1 MAEKLNKVLSNI
13 SQTLTDSDQVIARRN
28 IGATKV
34 TGCETVDI
42 GRDGF
47 VTGTNGAMTFAL
59 GVLPPVPVDG
69 DGGKVLTV
77 HASTEDTSVSWD
89 AQAFPRMRKL
99 DTVYYSTAGS
109 GNTYLYL
116 ENKAYEVTVTSSGAH
131 IQLLPLN
138 DTETFSIVYLLNDT
152 TAGGSCPSATIEWID
167 ESGRHIEDSI
177 EWNDYQNRYIYAFA
191 VYSRIVDGYGVCRVT
206 DYPARH
212 RAASGSN
219 DPGELGPIGQV

>member
-1 MAEKLNKVLSNI
+1 MAEKMNKVVSNVT
-13 SQTLTDSDQVIARRN
+13 QTLTDSDQARARRN

-34 TGCETVDI
+34 TGYETVDI
-42 GRDGF
+42 DRDGS
-47 VTGTNGAMTFAL
+47 VTGTNGAETFVL
-59 GVLPPVPVDG
+59 GVLPPDPLDG
-69 DGGKVLTV
+69 NGGKVLTV
-77 HASTEDTSVSWD
+77 HASTEGTSVSWD

-99 DTVYYSTAGS
+99 DIVYSTAGS

-116 ENKAYEVTVTSSGAH
+116 ENKAYDVTVTSSGAH

-167 ESGRHIEDSI
+167 ESGRHVEDSI

-191 VYSRIVDGYGVCRVT
+191 VYSRIVDGYGVCRVM